1 MKIIIV
7 KSVIN
12 CLKLICI
19 FNSICLYIYI
29 MVNAFKMVQSQI
41 NNAAKLCRLNDNV
54 KKIILEP
61 KNKISFS
68 FPVRLNTKTEV
79 FHGYRIQHNNLLGPF
94 KGGLRFHPDVNLEE
108 VSALA
113 TWMTLKCALQDLP
126 YGGGK
131 GGLTIN
137 PSEYSEEELQQI
149 SRAFTHAVHD
159 YIGPNKDIP
168 APDVGT
174 NSQIMDWMTDEYN
187 KISCG
192 NDILRDVKSVFTGK
206 SIPCGGSHGREEATG
221 RGVAICV
228 KEWAIQNQIDLEGKT
243 YIIQGFGNVGKY
255 AAKTME
261 SFGMKL
267 IAVGDHGGYVHNED
281 GISIDNLTDHVHDN
295 GSIKGFW
302 APTQGYKIAES
313 ISADDFFKL
322 KTNVIIP
329 AALEM
334 QIDEMRAKN
343 IDCQLIVEGANGPT
357 TEEAD
362 KVLKDKN
369 ITVIPDILANSGGV
383 LVSYYEWLQ
392 NKQNMSWEK
401 EDIIKKLDVKMGQ
414 CYNKIDQ
421 LSKKYNCTMRKASF
435 IYSLQS
441 LEKVYKNK
449 GLL

>member
-1 MKIIIV
+1 
-7 KSVIN
+7 
-12 CLKLICI
+12 
-19 FNSICLYIYI
+19 

-41 NNAAKLCRLNDNV
+41 NNAAKICRLNNNV
-54 KKIILEP
+54 KSIILEP

-68 FPVRLNTKTEV
+68 FPVKIDNKTKI
-79 FHGYRIQHNNLLGPF
+79 FHGYRIQHNNVLGPF

-137 PSEYSEEELQQI
+137 PYDYSQEELQQI
-149 SRAFTHAVHD
+149 SRGFTHALHE
-159 YIGPNKDIP
+159 YIGTDKDVP

-174 NSQIMDWMTDEYN
+174 NPQIMDWMTDEYN
-187 KISCG
+187 KINKGGAS
-192 NDILRDVKSVFTGK
+192 DHVKSVFTGK
-206 SIPCGGSHGREEATG
+206 SIECGGSQGREEATG
-221 RGVAICV
+221 RGVAMCV
-228 KEWAIQNQIDLEGKT
+228 KEWAIQNKIPLEGKT
-243 YIIQGFGNVGKY
+243 YTIQGFGNVGKY

-267 IAVGDHGGYVHNED
+267 IAVGDHGGYVYREE
-281 GISIDNLTDHVHDN
+281 GIHIDSLIDHIN
-295 GSIKGFW
+295 TIGSIKGFW
-302 APTQGYKIAES
+302 GPTNGYHCAEP
-313 ISADDFFKL
+313 ISADEFFKL
-322 KTNVIIP
+322 KTDVLIP

-334 QIDEMRAKN
+334 QIDETRAKN

-357 TEEAD
+357 TEDAD
-362 KVLKDKN
+362 KILKDKN

-401 EDIIKKLDVKMGQ
+401 KDVIKKLDVKMGQ

-421 LSKKYNCTMRKASF
+421 LSKKYNCTMREASF

-441 LEKVYKNK
+441 LEKMYMNK
-449 GLL
+449 GLI

>member
-1 MKIIIV
+1 
-7 KSVIN
+7 
-12 CLKLICI
+12 
-19 FNSICLYIYI
+19 

-41 NNAAKLCRLNDNV
+41 NNAAKICRLNNNI

-61 KNKISFS
+61 KNKISVS
-68 FPVRLNTKTEV
+68 FPVTIDNKTEI

-94 KGGLRFHPDVNLEE
+94 KGGLRFHHDVNLEE

-113 TWMTLKCALQDLP
+113 TWMTIKCALQDLP

-137 PSEYSEEELQQI
+137 PSSYTQEELQKI
-149 SRAFTHAVHD
+149 SRAFTHALHD

-192 NDILRDVKSVFTGK
+192 NDILRDVKSIFTGK
-206 SIPCGGSHGREEATG
+206 SIECGGSEGREEATG

-228 KEWAIQNQIDLEGKT
+228 KEWALQNRLSLEGKT
-243 YIIQGFGNVGKY
+243 FTLQGFGNVGKY
-255 AAKTME
+255 AAKVLE
-261 SFGMKL
+261 SYGMIL
-267 IAVGDHGGYVHNED
+267 IAVGDHAAYVYNKE
-281 GISIDNLTDHVHDN
+281 GIKVQDLEEHIATE
-295 GSIKGFW
+295 GSLKGFW
-302 APTQGYKIAES
+302 GPTRGYYNSELIT
-313 ISADDFFKL
+313 IDDFFKI
-322 KTNVIIP
+322 KTDVLIP

-334 QIDEMRAKN
+334 QIDESRAKN

-362 KVLKDKN
+362 KILKDKN

-401 EDIIKKLDVKMGQ
+401 EDIINKLDVKMGQ
-414 CYNKIDQ
+414 CYNKIDY
-421 LSKKYNCTMRKASF
+421 LSKKYDCTMREASF

-441 LEKVYKNK
+441 LEKIYKNK
-449 GLL
+449 GLV

>member
-1 MKIIIV
+1 MT
-7 KSVIN
+7 
-12 CLKLICI
+12 
-19 FNSICLYIYI
+19 
-29 MVNAFKMVQSQI
+29 NAFKMVQSQI
-41 NNAAKLCRLNDNV
+41 NNAAKICRLNNNI
-54 KKIILEP
+54 KKVIMEP
-61 KNKISFS
+61 KNKISVT
-68 FPVRLNTKTEV
+68 FPVIIDNKTEV

-94 KGGLRFHPDVNLEE
+94 KGGLRFHPNVNLEE

-137 PSEYSEEELQQI
+137 PSNYTKQDLQKI
-149 SRAFTHAVHD
+149 SRAFTHALHD

-192 NDILRDVKSVFTGK
+192 NDILRDVKSIFTGK
-206 SIPCGGSHGREEATG
+206 SIECGGSQGREEATG

-228 KEWAIQNQIDLEGKT
+228 KEWALQNRVSLKGKT
-243 YIIQGFGNVGKY
+243 FIIQGFGNVGKY
-255 AAKTME
+255 AAKVLE

-267 IAVGDHGGYVHNED
+267 IAVGDHEAYVYNKD
-281 GISIDNLTDHVHDN
+281 GIKVQDLEGHIETE
-295 GSIKGFW
+295 GSLKGFW
-302 APTQGYKIAES
+302 GPTNGYYNAEL
-313 ISADDFFKL
+313 ITIDDFFKI
-322 KTNVIIP
+322 KTDVIIP

-334 QIDEMRAKN
+334 QIDETRAKN

-357 TEEAD
+357 TEKAD
-362 KVLKDKN
+362 KILQDKN
-369 ITVIPDILANSGGV
+369 IMIVPDILANSGGV

-392 NKQNMSWEK
+392 NKQNMSWER
-401 EDIIKKLDVKMGQ
+401 EDIIKKMDVRMAQ
-414 CYNKIDQ
+414 CYNKIDYI
-421 LSKKYNCTMRKASF
+421 SKKYNCTMREASF

-441 LEKVYKNK
+441 LEKVYEKK
-449 GLL
+449 GII

>member
-1 MKIIIV
+1 
-7 KSVIN
+7 
-12 CLKLICI
+12 
-19 FNSICLYIYI
+19 

-41 NNAAKLCRLNDNV
+41 NNAAKICRLNNNV
-54 KKIILEP
+54 KNIILEP

-68 FPVRLNTKTEV
+68 FPVKIDNKTEI
-79 FHGYRIQHNNLLGPF
+79 FHGYRIQHNNVLGPF

-137 PSEYSEEELQQI
+137 PYDYSQEELQQI
-149 SRAFTHAVHD
+149 SRGFTHALHE
-159 YIGPNKDIP
+159 YIGTDKDVP

-174 NSQIMDWMTDEYN
+174 NPQIMDWMTDEYN
-187 KISCG
+187 KINKGGAS
-192 NDILRDVKSVFTGK
+192 DHVKSVFTGK
-206 SIPCGGSHGREEATG
+206 SIECGGSQGREEATG
-221 RGVAICV
+221 RGVAMCV
-228 KEWAIQNQIDLEGKT
+228 KEWAIQNKIPLEGKT
-243 YIIQGFGNVGKY
+243 YTIQGFGNVGKY

-267 IAVGDHGGYVHNED
+267 IAVGDHGGYVYREE
-281 GISIDNLTDHVHDN
+281 GINIDSLIDHINDN
-295 GSIKGFW
+295 GSLKGFW
-302 APTQGYKIAES
+302 GPANGYHCAEP
-313 ISADDFFKL
+313 ISADEFFKL
-322 KTNVIIP
+322 KTDVLIP

-334 QIDEMRAKN
+334 QIDETRAKN

-362 KVLKDKN
+362 KILKDKN

-401 EDIIKKLDVKMGQ
+401 EDVIKKLDVKMGQ

-421 LSKKYNCTMRKASF
+421 LSKKYNCTMREASF

-441 LEKVYKNK
+441 LEKIYKNK
-449 GLL
+449 GLI